1 MSKPKLLIE
10 ESNLVKPWFAP
21 YWAEF
26 FDYEFFDWTRTYNA
40 NDGVALIDDRYD
52 QDKYNQIKSQ
62 GLRVVRP
69 YLMDSYVRDP
79 CELQGQDLILRA
91 QDSIWIQESV
101 MWKHLKYNTPRAAV
115 IPHRFF
121 LLLINQLRPHRQ
133 QLLQAVDSYLADSLY
148 TCVVKNILLHDDV
161 YVPIAGR
168 PGTANDRY
176 YVPRWYSET
185 CFSLVSETLGHNN
198 RVSDDKLYISEKS
211 FKPIAH
217 CHPFVIQG
225 TQGNLEYLRSRGFE
239 TFSHVVDE
247 SYDQDPILRNRLQK
261 ITSVLENLNREFKHT
276 GTVFQDAKTK
286 QILEHNYNLFFD
298 SNKIREL
305 FRDQIAHPIM
315 EFIESR

>member
-1 MSKPKLLIE
+1 MSKPKLLIA
-10 ESNLVKPWFAP
+10 ESTLGEPWLAP

-26 FDYEFFDWTRTYNA
+26 FDYEIFNWARSYNA

-52 QDKYNQIKSQ
+52 QDKYNHIKSQ
-62 GLRVVRP
+62 GLRVVRS

-79 CELQGQDLILRA
+79 CEYAGQDLILRA

-101 MWKHLKYNTPRAAV
+101 MWKHWKYNTPRESTV
-115 IPHRFF
+115 PDKFF
-121 LLLINQLRPHRQ
+121 LLLINQLRPHRKT
-133 QLLQAVDSYLADSLY
+133 LLEAVDSYLPESLY
-148 TCVVKNILLHDDV
+148 TCVVRNILLPDDV
-161 YVPIAGR
+161 YVPITGR
-168 PGTANDRY
+168 PGTSNDRY

-185 CFSLVSETLGHNN
+185 CFSMVSETLGHSN
-198 RVSDDKLYISEKS
+198 RVTGDLLYISEKS

-217 CHPFVIQG
+217 SHPFVIQG
-225 TQGNLEYLRSRGFE
+225 TWGNLQYLQSRGFE
-239 TFSHVVDE
+239 TFSHVIDE
-247 SYDQDPILRNRLQK
+247 SYDQEPLLKNRVKKILEILDSLYQ
-261 ITSVLENLNREFKHT
+261 EFKRT

-315 EFIESR
+315 EFIES